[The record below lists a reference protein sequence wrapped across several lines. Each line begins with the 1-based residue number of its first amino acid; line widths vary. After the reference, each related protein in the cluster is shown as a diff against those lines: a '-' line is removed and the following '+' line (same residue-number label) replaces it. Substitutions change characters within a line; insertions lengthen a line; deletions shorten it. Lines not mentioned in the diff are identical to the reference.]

1 MIIGNV
7 YAKLKNSGNPTLPL
21 LNNEIE
27 ELYVPLA
34 DKDVDGNVLG
44 MVFRAQLSVMMNSIA
59 QYLYH
64 RYSTPRFLNSNEKVK
79 KLFGLYFDN
88 SAIGL
93 KKLSSNEAREFVSTY
108 VPSSKL
114 WAAIGDEYERVKPAP
129 MGKTVTDNTV
139 GLPSTDNKTW
149 DKTFEVGDKVKV
161 RMDMVANAQLPSYD
175 APENE
180 FEVTKVEVVDIIK
193 RPENLSGRSYTLSNG
208 QVWEGKD
215 LEQSGVKIIQPP
227 VIPSIKYRII
237 GWADKEEYVDYKTG
251 QGTNVQPYAVGV
263 NFDDII
269 AYTNGI
275 ANSKL
280 GLDQIYFGNDV
291 KDTFVETIKN
301 FFLNNVEVSSWSV
314 NSVKPYNLVIYKPE
328 KPEITAA
335 ALAEYTPP
343 KSEIAQIKKVLGSE
357 VDDEF
362 ASKVA
367 AMDWK
372 KISGLKK
379 RNPEIFAK
387 FVETLAAIFE
397 DYKVEQGIDE
407 NIVEAIAFSSPDL
420 VEKFAKYQ
428 AFDDAKLNGVNIVAF
443 DNNKTSDQVTYY
455 EFEVSTSSPIYDLVK
470 NAVNAVGGYSLQQI
484 LAGETN
490 DYTFRVTA
498 TRILKGMTSNWSD
511 EKVVVGVP
519 SYKDS
524 EFEKLVVEEA
534 AKSGVTEKPKMPTPI
549 PQPEPEPETQPE
561 PEDLSQYT
569 EEPLSWYTKIE
580 LEDFGYDKVQSL
592 SEIKELLTKKRRS
605 VEDKIKLVLLVGD
618 VYQISPYDEKYG
630 DFVKLYKMLYPTNAN
645 NIDGKQNF
653 KFILK
658 DNLKLY
664 FPTYEESFGRYGL
677 LQFAPANISVSE
689 WIIGLPFDITILDI
703 EKNYKDNPNSVAV
716 DIALKNGIT
725 ETEKPKTKT
734 TKKPKTEIEE
744 KYEKIDFKF

>member
-27 ELYVPLA
+27 ELFVPLA
-34 DKDVDGNVLG
+34 DKDLDGNVLG
-44 MVFRAQLSVMMNSIA
+44 IVFRAQLSVMMNSIA

-129 MGKTVTDNTV
+129 MGKTITDSTI

-161 RMDMVANAQLPSYD
+161 RIDMVANAQLPSYD

-180 FEVTKVEVVDIIK
+180 FEVTKVEVVNDFK
-193 RPENLSGRSYTLSNG
+193 RPENMSGRLYTIPNG

-215 LEQSGVKIIQPP
+215 IEQSGVKIIQPP

-251 QGTNVQPYAVGV
+251 QGANVQPYAVGV

-301 FFLNNVEVSSWSV
+301 FFLNNIEVSSWSV
-314 NSVKPYNLVIYKPE
+314 MSVKPYNLVIYKPE

-343 KSEIAQIKKVLGSE
+343 KSEIAEIKKVLGSE

-420 VEKFAKYQ
+420 VEKFAKYK

-455 EFEVSTSSPIYDLVK
+455 EFEVSASSPIYDLVK
-470 NAVNAVGGYSLQQI
+470 NAANEVGGYSLQQI
-484 LAGETN
+484 LAGEAS

-498 TRILKGMTSNWSD
+498 TRINKRMKPNWAN
-511 EKVVVGVP
+511 ENVVVGVP

-534 AKSGVTEKPKMPTPI
+534 AKSGVAEKIEMPTPI
-549 PQPEPEPETQPE
+549 PQPEPEAQPE

-569 EEPLSWYTKIE
+569 EIPLSWYTKIE

-592 SEIKELLTKKRRS
+592 SELKQLLTKKRTNN
-605 VEDKIKLVLLVGD
+605 EEKIKSVLLVSD
-618 VYQISPYDEKYG
+618 IYQITTYDEKYG
-630 DFVKLYKMLYPTNAN
+630 DFVKLYKMLYPNNAK

-653 KFILK
+653 KFVVKENLK
-658 DNLKLY
+658 D
-664 FPTYEESFGRYGL
+664 FFGNKEL
-677 LQFAPANISVSE
+677 NQLAVENKSVSD
-689 WIIGLPFDITILDI
+689 WITDIPFSLLLEAI
-703 EKNYKDNPNSVAV
+703 V
-716 DIALKNGIT
+716 DAETNKEFDDFIVKIAETNNIT